1 MWLRKFV
8 AQIIQS
14 VLQGIC
20 TIATLKDHFCFL
32 YSLLDL
38 IEHKRENNQ
47 TTVNK
52 IVLKY
57 F

>member
-14 VLQGIC
+14 VLHVIC

-32 YSLLDL
+32 YSFLVL
-38 IEHKRENNQ
+38 IEHKREKKPKQ
-47 TTVNK
+47 P
-52 IVLKY
+52 
-57 F
+57 

>member
-1 MWLRKFV
+1 MWLRKF
-8 AQIIQS
+8 
-14 VLQGIC
+14 LQGIC

-32 YSLLDL
+32 YSLLNL